1 MAKDNQNIV
10 KAVIEFIVGLACLP
24 IAAGYAVLTSADTN
38 VAAIT
43 GLNLV
48 ITLGVLVVGLALV
61 YNSVK
66 KML

>member
-1 MAKDNQNIV
+1 MSGSNQIRT
-10 KAVIEFIVGLACLP
+10 VIEFIIGLACLP
-24 IAAGYAVLTSADTN
+24 IAAAYAVLTSADTN

-61 YNSVK
+61 YNSVR